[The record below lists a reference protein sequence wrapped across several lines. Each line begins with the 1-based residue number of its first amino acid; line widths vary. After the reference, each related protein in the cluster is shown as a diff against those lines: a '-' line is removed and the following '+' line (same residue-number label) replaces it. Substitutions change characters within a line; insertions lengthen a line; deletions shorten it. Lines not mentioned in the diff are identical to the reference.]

1 MPDDAKPALPT
12 RGIPP
17 IAVSQTSTLVN
28 HTGSWKYIRPQYR
41 DRVAPCNAACPVGID
56 IEGYMN
62 LLREGREEE
71 ARDLLLREN
80 PMPAVTGRVCH
91 HPCEAACNRQHFD
104 EPVSIHAVER
114 RLGDVELDTPLSDPP
129 PRTRH
134 ETIGVVGSG
143 PAGLSCAYHLA
154 RLGYAVTVYENA
166 AEAGG
171 MLRLGI
177 PEYRLPR
184 DVLDKQIAR
193 IESQGVVIRYG
204 VRVGD
209 GLGWDDLDHDAVF
222 IASGAHRSRE
232 AGMQGENVP
241 GIERGLEFLKQVNA
255 GERRDLRGKHVVV
268 VGGGNTAID
277 CARTALRLGG
287 DVLVLYRRGRAE
299 MPAIPQEIEEAAQEG
314 VEFVFLAAP
323 TASRSVD
330 GRLVGVECTRMELG
344 RPDESG
350 RRRPVPTESG
360 GFSVCADL
368 VLTAIGEATDL
379 ATLDSYLETEAGGVQ
394 IGTLGKTSQA
404 AVFAGGDVA
413 NEPRTVADALG
424 SGKRA
429 ALGIDLYLRRM
440 AGEPTEETLES
451 LRLGT
456 GNVSMTRWRRDDPV
470 RRADAVNQVVKFE
483 QMNLAYFEHEAR
495 RGDVHRDA
503 REATQTFE
511 EANRGLSTDAAL
523 AEARRCLN
531 CGVCNE
537 CELCL
542 IFCPDL
548 AIRRRPEG
556 GFEIDMNYCKGCGVC
571 AAECPRGAITMLQ
584 EGL

>member
-1 MPDDAKPALPT
+1 MPDDQKVTPPL

-41 DRVAPCNAACPVGID
+41 DRVAPCNVACPVGID

-91 HPCEAACNRQHFD
+91 HPCEDSCNRVQFD
-104 EPVSIHAVER
+104 QPVAIHAVER
-114 RLGDVELDTPLSDPP
+114 TLGDMELDAPLPRPP
-129 PRTRH
+129 GRTRQ
-134 ETIGVVGSG
+134 ETVGIVGSG

-154 RLGYAVTVYENA
+154 RLGYAVTVYEDG
-166 AEAGG
+166 AEPGG
-171 MLRLGI
+171 MLRPGI

-193 IESQGVVIRYG
+193 IEAQGVEIRCG
-204 VRVGD
+204 MRVGD
-209 GLGWDDLDHDAVF
+209 DPGWDQLGHDAVF
-222 IASGAHRSRE
+222 IAAGAHRSRD
-232 AGMQGENVP
+232 AGMEGERVP
-241 GIERGLEFLKQVNA
+241 GIERGLEFLKRVNA
-255 GERRDLRGKHVVV
+255 GERPDLLGKRVVV
-268 VGGGNTAID
+268 VGGGNTAMD
-277 CARTALRLGG
+277 CARTALRLGAEP
-287 DVLVLYRRGRAE
+287 LVLYRRGRAE
-299 MPAIPQEIEEAAQEG
+299 MPAIPQEVEEADHEG
-314 VEFVFLAAP
+314 VAFVYLAAP
-323 TASRSVD
+323 TASRSVN
-330 GRLVGVECTRMELG
+330 GRLVGLECTRMELG
-344 RPDESG
+344 PPDESG
-350 RRRPVPTESG
+350 RRRPMPTERG
-360 GFSVCADL
+360 RFSVRADL

-379 ATLDSYLETEAGGVQ
+379 DTLQSHVDSEAGGVR
-394 IGTLGKTSQA
+394 IGRLGTTSQA

-440 AGEPTEETLES
+440 AGELSDES
-451 LRLGT
+451 LAALRLGG
-456 GNVSMTRWRRDDPV
+456 GNVSMTRWRQDDPV
-470 RRADAVNQVVKFE
+470 RRATPANEVVSGE
-483 QMNLAYFEHEAR
+483 QMNLNYFEHAAR
-495 RGDVHRDA
+495 HEDEHLDEVS
-503 REATQTFE
+503 ATHAFD
-511 EANRGLSTDAAL
+511 EANRGLSHDAAL

-548 AIRRRPEG
+548 AISRRTDG

-571 AAECPRGAITMLQ
+571 AAECPRGAITMTQ